1 MNGLQ
6 SASSPMTADTF
17 DKLSGVVHLA
27 ALLADDTSPT
37 PDLVSE
43 LPLPVIQALE
53 LDRHWMVARF
63 PKADSFVDVT
73 SL

>member
-1 MNGLQ
+1 
-6 SASSPMTADTF
+6 MTADVF

-27 ALLADDTSPT
+27 ALLADQPSPT
-37 PDLVSE
+37 PDVVSE
-43 LPLPVIQALE
+43 LPLPVINALQ

-63 PKADSFVDVT
+63 PRADAFVDVT